1 MEQSFLDKRRQ
12 YFVAGRRIFNPEPG
26 PTSKPNWPRKT
37 LGFTW
42 ELFPSMARIIV
53 MRKKYTPSSA
63 KVQVISYQN
72 NTLLKRTLRERSE
85 KTNRTLRPRQACS
98 SQYLYLSTQSCFAF
112 WCKRSEMLPI
122 MKVLAKCRLL
132 SVVTK
137 DENLRCS
144 EPMNNVWFE
153 VNSTRLQVV
162 TKVSTLTRCF
172 QCSSFP
178 FSAARSSQHTTL
190 SNPEHRPEPRASQK
204 STSCHT
210 GCLVGW

>member
-137 DENLRCS
+137 DENLSQWITFDLRWTQRGYRLLQKFQLWRDVS
-144 EPMNNVWFE
+144 SVHPSPSRLLAPPNIPPSPTQ
-153 VNSTRLQVV
+153 STDQ
-162 TKVSTLTRCF
+162 S
-172 QCSSFP
+172 
-178 FSAARSSQHTTL
+178 
-190 SNPEHRPEPRASQK
+190 PEPAKK